1 MISLSIYVADRNRLA
16 PDWYLCDS
24 CVCWIVTG
32 VSSRDGGGL
41 VNLEAVFVCGA
52 FVKLSICDVVS
63 PLLMH
68 VMSCVPPSEGDQQR
82 VFVAL
87 EVQFVERLT
96 PQFPR
101 FFVGPLL
108 SWIRYGWLIGTV
120 CSLSFV
126 VCLYHILPA
135 WCDDIRKKQNLKV

>member
-1 MISLSIYVADRNRLA
+1 M
-16 PDWYLCDS
+16 
-24 CVCWIVTG
+24 
-32 VSSRDGGGL
+32 
-41 VNLEAVFVCGA
+41 
-52 FVKLSICDVVS
+52 
-63 PLLMH
+63 
-68 VMSCVPPSEGDQQR
+68 
-82 VFVAL
+82 

-101 FFVGPLL
+101 LFVGPLL

-135 WCDDIRKKQNLKV
+135 WCDDIQKKQNLKVEPARIDVFDFGGRIPFAVAYCIHNVRVAFSGWWHQE